1 MQILVCPDCRTRLAS
16 NARFCLYCGTR
27 LEARARQPTS
37 LVERLAMALGPD
49 YTVLGEL
56 GRGGFAVVYAVR
68 DTRLGRY
75 LAVKV
80 MRPEFVA
87 APTVRERFLR
97 EARFVAQLDH
107 PNILRV
113 VFAGEGA
120 GLSYFAM
127 HRVRG
132 ESLRERLDRERPLP
146 VAEAVRIFVG
156 VARGLAYAHAHGVV
170 HRDVKP
176 GNVMLTADGRVLLLD
191 FGIAKGLAADSASLS
206 LTGAVIGTP
215 EYMSPEQASGNRG
228 VDHRSDLY
236 SLGVVTF
243 EALTGTLPFEGDTF
257 GAVLA
262 RQISEPAPDLRTR
275 RPDIPD
281 QVALAIARC
290 LVKDPSGRWQ
300 SAAEAADALQAP
312 V

>member
-1 MQILVCPDCRTRLAS
+1 MLVLVCPDCQTRLAPD
-16 NARFCLYCGTR
+16 ARFCIYCGTK
-27 LEARARQPTS
+27 LEERARRPTS
-37 LVERLAMALGPD
+37 LVERLTMALGPD

-56 GRGGFAVVYAVR
+56 GRGGFAVVYSVR
-68 DTRLGRY
+68 DNRLSRY

-107 PNILRV
+107 PNILKV

-127 HRVRG
+127 HRVQGDSLQTRLADRG
-132 ESLRERLDRERPLP
+132 RLPIAD
-146 VAEAVRIFVG
+146 VVRLFG
-156 VARGLAYAHAHGVV
+156 DVARGLAYAHSHGVV

-176 GNVMLTADGRVLLLD
+176 ANVMLTPEGRALLLD
-191 FGIAKGLAADSASLS
+191 FGIAKGLAADGSSLS

-215 EYMSPEQASGNRG
+215 EYMSPEQASGGHG
-228 VDHRSDLY
+228 VDHRADVY
-236 SLGVVTF
+236 SLGIVTF
-243 EALTGTLPFEGDTF
+243 QAVTGALPFEGDTF
-257 GAVLA
+257 GTVLA
-262 RQISEPAPDLRTR
+262 RQVSEPAPDVRTR
-275 RPDIPD
+275 RAEVPDLLA
-281 QVALAIARC
+281 QVIARC

-300 SAAEAADALQAP
+300 SADEAARAVAAAG
-312 V
+312 

>member
-1 MQILVCPDCRTRLAS
+1 MPVLVCPDCRTRLAPD
-16 NARFCLYCGTR
+16 ARFCMYCGTK
-27 LEARARQPTS
+27 LEERARRPKS

-56 GRGGFAVVYAVR
+56 GRGGFAVVYSVR
-68 DTRLGRY
+68 DNRLGRY

-107 PNILRV
+107 PNVLKV

-132 ESLRERLDRERPLP
+132 ESLLTRLAQGRPLP
-146 VAEAVRIFVG
+146 VAEVVSLFG
-156 VARGLAYAHAHGVV
+156 DLARGLAYAHGHGVV

-176 GNVMLTADGRVLLLD
+176 ANVMLTPEGKALLLD
-191 FGIAKGLAADSASLS
+191 FGIAKGLAADGSSLS

-215 EYMSPEQASGNRG
+215 EYMSPEQASGSHR
-228 VDHRSDLY
+228 VDHRADIY
-236 SLGVVTF
+236 SLGVLTFQAVT
-243 EALTGTLPFEGDTF
+243 GSLPFEGDTF

-262 RQISEPAPDLRTR
+262 RQIREPAPDVRAR
-275 RPDIPD
+275 RAAVPAP
-281 QVALAIARC
+281 LAAVIARC

-300 SAAEAADALQAP
+300 SADDAADALRSGL
-312 V
+312 